1 MSLCDNCGDRE
12 AVIHLTQIVDN
23 TVTTLHL
30 CEACAAEK
38 GVDTV
43 AQVAKYPLGD
53 FLASLG
59 DSAAPGAGGGAGALL
74 GAACPEC
81 GATLL
86 DFRRTG
92 RLGCAACYV
101 TFEGPLRDLLRRVHG
116 NTQHAGERY
125 RGPGAAAV
133 PAEPGAAA
141 PAPAIGALRDQ
152 LRRAVETEDFEEAA
166 RLRDAIRGLE

>member
-1 MSLCDNCGDRE
+1 MSLCDNCGERE

-23 TVTTLHL
+23 SVTTLHL
-30 CEACAAEK
+30 CEPCAAEK

-43 AQVAKYPLGD
+43 AQVAKHPLGD

-59 DSAAPGAGGGAGALL
+59 ESPSPVPGSAAAL
-74 GAACPEC
+74 GAAAACAQC
-81 GATLL
+81 GATLQ

-101 TFEGPLRDLLRRVHG
+101 AFEVPLRDLLRRVHG
-116 NTQHAGERY
+116 NTQHRGERY
-125 RGPGAAAV
+125 RAPGGTPAADAPDAGADAAGAAALK
-133 PAEPGAAA
+133 E
-141 PAPAIGALRDQ
+141 R
-152 LRRAVETEDFEEAA
+152 LRRAVDAEDFEEAA

>member
-1 MSLCDNCGDRE
+1 MSLCDTCGERE

-30 CEACAAEK
+30 CERCAAEK

-59 DSAAPGAGGGAGALL
+59 EGAAPGAAAGAAL
-74 GAACPEC
+74 ACPQC
-81 GATLL
+81 GATLQ
-86 DFRRTG
+86 DFRQTG

-101 TFEGPLRDLLRRVHG
+101 TFEAPLRDLLRRVHG
-116 NTQHAGERY
+116 NTQHQGERY
-125 RGPGAAAV
+125 RAPGEAGG
-133 PAEPGAAA
+133 AERPGGEAAA
-141 PAPAIGALRDQ
+141 PGIGALKDR
-152 LRRAVETEDFEEAA
+152 LRRAVEAEEFEEAA

>member
-1 MSLCDNCGDRE
+1 MSLCDNCGERK

-30 CEACAAEK
+30 CEVCAAEK

-59 DSAAPGAGGGAGALL
+59 EAVPGTEGAAAAGAAP
-74 GAACPEC
+74 ACPQC
-81 GATLL
+81 GATLQ
-86 DFRRTG
+86 DFRQTG

-101 TFEGPLRDLLRRVHG
+101 TFEGPLRDLLRRIHG
-116 NTQHAGERY
+116 NTQHQGERY
-125 RGPGAAAV
+125 RAPGD
-133 PAEPGAAA
+133 AEAGAPKPGAAA
-141 PAPAIGALRDQ
+141 PGVAELKDR
-152 LRRAVETEDFEEAA
+152 LRRAVEAEDFEEAA
-166 RLRDAIRGLE
+166 RLRDAIRRVE